1 MLGYKINFGDDV
13 FCMWNPTRNSIN
25 NSRYFMWLNRMY
37 YLRTGNAPFIGGPTF
52 CDIKAWGV
60 IGVINTTTA
69 NDTQD
74 DEYAFDDQ

>member
-1 MLGYKINFGDDV
+1 
-13 FCMWNPTRNSIN
+13 
-25 NSRYFMWLNRMY
+25 MWLKRMY

-52 CDIKAWGV
+52 CDIKVWGV

-74 DEYAFDDQ
+74 DEYAFDD